1 MLKEV
6 AYSYYMRGKSIQ
18 WCVARDQFFP
28 PEEAT
33 EQNANYLVTTSFTSS
48 VYAELLNVV
57 VPYAPYSLLKYA
69 NDYNGK
75 PEVAGNTYKISDD
88 ITEWRF
94 YITADETKVIEN
106 SSLKQIF
113 PFLRE
118 GDILANPSLAFLV
131 YDFEKDK
138 NGNITDVIIIQS
150 TTGYYNNSF
159 INTKLPRAGASKNNN
174 DYNIISLFQWQIKF
188 KF

>member
-1 MLKEV
+1 MYL
-6 AYSYYMRGKSIQ
+6 YFNGKLNSN
-18 WCVARDQFFP
+18 F
-28 PEEAT
+28 EEGTIKMGKLSQQGAWANIKT
-33 EQNANYLVTTSFTSS
+33 KYKSSQYAILRYVQGDSEKNAV
-48 VYAELLNVV
+48 
-57 VPYAPYSLLKYA
+57 LKYA

-106 SSLKQIF
+106 PSLNEIF
-113 PFLRE
+113 PFLE
-118 GDILANPSLAFLV
+118 VGDILVNPSYAFLV

-174 DYNIISLFQWQIKF
+174 DYKI
-188 KF
+188 